1 MHTAAWFGTVGPL
14 QSLKKL
20 GLSLLAEDEE
30 KRTGIHIAASRS
42 NASALKYLITAS
54 SSLNIQD
61 SQGRTALHFAAQ
73 AGSTECLKMLIN
85 HGADVNAV
93 DVDNAT
99 PLHLATAHDVINIL
113 LAKGGDPTIQMTNQD
128 LSKNSVF
135 SQYLRTGPDEC
146 NYVLTIFLL
155 ELKVW
160 KLNLISS
167 CGSKNLKKEKL
178 IP

>member
-1 MHTAAWFGTVGPL
+1 MYGVSKIRQGLQGGTDPVHTAAWFGTVGPL

-73 AGSTECLKMLIN
+73 AGSTEYIN
-85 HGADVNAV
+85 
-93 DVDNAT
+93 
-99 PLHLATAHDVINIL
+99 
-113 LAKGGDPTIQMTNQD
+113 
-128 LSKNSVF
+128 
-135 SQYLRTGPDEC
+135 
-146 NYVLTIFLL
+146 
-155 ELKVW
+155 
-160 KLNLISS
+160 
-167 CGSKNLKKEKL
+167 
-178 IP
+178 